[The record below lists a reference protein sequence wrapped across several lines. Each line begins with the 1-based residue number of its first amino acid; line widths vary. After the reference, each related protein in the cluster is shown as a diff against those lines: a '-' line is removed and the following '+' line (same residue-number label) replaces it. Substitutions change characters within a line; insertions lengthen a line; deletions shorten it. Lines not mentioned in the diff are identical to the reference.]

1 MVSPRSIIGVP
12 RTLCVV
18 ACCLGFM
25 ACSSTSP
32 PVADTVDTAVQPTAP
47 DVPPP
52 VALLALTPTEF
63 NNTIRDLLG
72 FPMNAQEWPDAPPIA
87 AQLLPVQGVKEGV
100 FGLSLVDLPPW
111 PWAFPEESGV
121 EGFEGLDEGQT
132 PSPYSVEEIQKATV
146 YYAAYVLASPTF
158 FTCVDW
164 AALSTTEQQACGWDS
179 LMHFAQRAWRRPVTD
194 AETERLDAF
203 WTDAWGDGSPEE
215 AVVLS
220 AAAILQSPSF
230 AFRIEHGEQEEAQG
244 NSLPLSDWEMA
255 SRLSYFVWD
264 SMPDQ
269 ALFDAAEAGE
279 LGTPEEVRAHAQRML
294 TDERARDAVVHFH
307 YQWLGTN
314 KVHTLSP
321 ARRAYGPVFGI
332 SPEPPLDTTGDGD
345 WPTVLLPIRHS
356 MDAETHLFLERTI
369 FDGGG
374 TLTALLTDNHGYMSS
389 HTSPIYG
396 DSAKVLNG
404 PPVKWSY
411 GKVINSGGSKS
422 TLTLVPAEFD
432 PGQRS
437 GVLTLPSVLGLGA
450 YAVHPAPIL
459 RGKMILERLACQEFG
474 APPQGAEAAA
484 PADMLE
490 VEGTNRIRT
499 EQATAAPTCAGCHDM
514 LNPPGFAFEHYDSM
528 GFYRTEDNGLP
539 VDASGTLPLF
549 GGESFEFVDG
559 VDLSHQLA
567 ASRQVRDC
575 YSLRW
580 IRTATGIQFHQGDEG
595 IAAIQEHFDGNDR
608 VKDLIVHI
616 VGTDLFRTR
625 RTEEAKP

>member
-1 MVSPRSIIGVP
+1 MLCPLCFAACGLWLIG
-12 RTLCVV
+12 
-18 ACCLGFM
+18 
-25 ACSSTSP
+25 CSSSSIP
-32 PVADTVDTAVQPTAP
+32 SADTTDAASQPSPP

-52 VALLALTPTEF
+52 AALLALTPTEF

-72 FPMNAQEWPDAPPIA
+72 MPMDAQDWPDAPPIA
-87 AQLLPVQGVKEGV
+87 AQLLPVQGAKSGV
-100 FGLSLVDLPPW
+100 FGLSLVELPPW
-111 PWAFPEESGV
+111 PWSFPEEAGV

-158 FTCVDW
+158 FRCETW
-164 AALSTTEQQACGWDS
+164 AELPTSEQQECGWDS
-179 LMHFAQRAWRRPVTD
+179 LMHFAHRAWRRPVT
-194 AETERLDAF
+194 ATERERLDAF
-203 WTDAWGDGSPEE
+203 WTGAWAEGTPEE

-230 AFRIEHGEQEEAQG
+230 TFRIEHGLPDKAQG
-244 NSLPLSDWEMA
+244 DSLPLTDWEMA
-255 SRLSYFVWD
+255 SRLSYFLWD
-264 SMPDQ
+264 SMPD
-269 ALFDAAEAGE
+269 ATLFDAAEAGE
-279 LGTPEEVRAHAQRML
+279 LRTFEEIRGHAERML
-294 TDERARDAVVHFH
+294 NDERARDAVVHFH
-307 YQWLGTN
+307 HQWLGTT

-389 HTSPIYG
+389 HTRPIYG
-396 DSAKVLNG
+396 DSAKRLNG
-404 PPVKWSY
+404 SPVKWPY
-411 GKVINSGGSKS
+411 GKVVNSGGSES
-422 TLTLVPAEFD
+422 TLTLFPVEFD
-432 PGQRS
+432 PRQRS

-499 EQATAAPTCAGCHDM
+499 EQATSAPTCAGCHDM

-539 VDASGTLPLF
+539 VDASGTFPLF
-549 GGESFEFVDG
+549 GGETFEFVDG

-580 IRTATGIQFHQGDEG
+580 VRSATGIQFHQGDEG

-608 VKDLIVHI
+608 VKDLLVHI